1 MTKLKKSFLVILV
14 AIAMLFSCMAIVAI
28 NYNNVA
34 YADATNGSVYYTA
47 EQYTDSDY
55 LLLEDGTLSKT
66 TSIKDFSDEVKS
78 ASVGTSFPELAQVI
92 PRQYLETSETNDEF
106 YYNGK
111 EYGFYVA
118 KEGSYFDVLLIDF
131 VYEFE
136 DGENH
141 SDIEYKIRIKLLL
154 QQTFIRSTS
163 GGNYVWRKAANNNYT
178 YYVANPRFLAVVRN
192 ENAWNYGD
200 LGYSK
205 SEDEGA
211 IIFQTRINYGA
222 IEYKTESDAWE
233 TCLQF
238 YGDKLLSAASD
249 IAVEFLDQY
258 TAGLASIFKDLAELS
273 GELYENGKATID
285 EYNNENNI
293 FTEMPKGSQEQSKQ
307 GGYSRVALF
316 KPTSEIILSDDE
328 QSYAECI
335 TVLSDSNERM
345 RLNQYCEF
353 DIYKRSSA
361 YDSMTNVLGDEV
373 CAFSKER
380 VLFLNNTK
388 GLTIETPQLV
398 YTLPNGTDS
407 FEFNAQ
413 YASDYR
419 IFLSDFDS
427 DSEVFVN
434 GKNFN
439 LQNSIYVGSNETIL
453 IDVSIEEK
461 SKGTISILP
470 NDGTMT
476 ATIHGN
482 EAYIVYGTWTGV
494 KTLKTNN
501 SNLEIIALN
510 CVSSDKLSGYT
521 QFGTIK
527 ADNQITYPFV
537 QQENLSEGKKIYYAV
552 IHNTSS
558 NSCDLNNFT
567 VEDVDSISAETTN
580 YIDLQAD
587 NLNFFEFSVPVET
600 EYKIILSG
608 LEDNFHSVMVLSG
621 DLSQKNVISYS
632 SNFHVVHLEAD
643 CIYFLGVKIDGEL
656 LSIPT
661 TIQKME
667 KNYQWR
673 ISGGEFG
680 NTGKIISQDSVLVKR
695 GVAYSLSFL
704 IDNLDSGLMIS
715 YSAPSTNLWMPY
727 SYLCNNNVITFSK
740 DCPLGGDGIEV
751 RAISSFSEDLSFN
764 RKLSLIPTD
773 ELELDFQFTNTDELV
788 TLVVFPR
795 FVYSIDYQLIAPDGT
810 KISRTLNIA
819 KSQAKYSNSCEIDLL
834 DYVESITNT
843 AYVTFKVNKITYIDA
858 IGHSNEVS
866 YSYTTTINILF
877 GDGSGTNGDPY
888 TLEYER
894 HLNNIRK
901 SPSSYFVLKN
911 DIVCYGDW
919 VAISEFNGILSGNGN
934 TITYKHLNVPYGEH
948 FGFISINNGNLLNI
962 RFKPTITVNA
972 KSSSE
977 ASVIY
982 FGVGGAVGI
991 NYGTLNRIFI
1001 EKTITSPY
1009 MDLSGTHSI
1018 DLYSH
1023 NEPTLRMG
1031 GVCGLNY
1038 GEINSCFNY
1047 ASLGGS
1053 CGLGGI
1059 VGNNYPEAELYGC
1072 TNYGSIYFNH
1082 AGNVSVCIGGIA
1094 ANIADK
1100 SVFSYCCNFGTITW
1114 AAKLNS
1120 SVMTKPYI
1128 ARLAAQICE
1137 TVADTGNYAGGS
1149 VVVINE
1155 VQMLIQNDQ
1164 LDYVKDDKYALVF
1177 KPAGSDESNDGC
1189 VAEGTLIT
1197 LADGSQVPVESL
1209 TGNEMLLVWNMYTGS
1224 YDVAP
1229 ILCIDSDPIGHYE
1242 LIKLSF
1248 SDGTTV
1254 DVISEHGFF
1263 DVDLNKYVYLDEYA
1277 ADYIGHCFLKQGESG
1292 MTAVTLVDVEVSTE
1306 VTVAYSPVTYGHL
1319 CYFVNGMLS
1328 MPGGIDGLFNIFE
1341 VDPDTMMY
1349 DTEAMAA
1356 DIQEYG
1362 LFTYEELNALVPVP
1376 EEMFE
1381 AVNGQYLKVAMSK
1394 GLITL
1399 DQIQDMV
1406 DNYSDLFEV

>member
-1 MTKLKKSFLVILV
+1 MTKLKKLFLVILV

-345 RLNQYCEF
+345 RLNQY
-353 DIYKRSSA
+353 
-361 YDSMTNVLGDEV
+361 
-373 CAFSKER
+373 
-380 VLFLNNTK
+380 
-388 GLTIETPQLV
+388 
-398 YTLPNGTDS
+398 
-407 FEFNAQ
+407 
-413 YASDYR
+413 
-419 IFLSDFDS
+419 
-427 DSEVFVN
+427 
-434 GKNFN
+434 
-439 LQNSIYVGSNETIL
+439 
-453 IDVSIEEK
+453 
-461 SKGTISILP
+461 
-470 NDGTMT
+470 
-476 ATIHGN
+476 
-482 EAYIVYGTWTGV
+482 
-494 KTLKTNN
+494 
-501 SNLEIIALN
+501 
-510 CVSSDKLSGYT
+510 
-521 QFGTIK
+521 
-527 ADNQITYPFV
+527 
-537 QQENLSEGKKIYYAV
+537 
-552 IHNTSS
+552 
-558 NSCDLNNFT
+558 
-567 VEDVDSISAETTN
+567 
-580 YIDLQAD
+580 
-587 NLNFFEFSVPVET
+587 
-600 EYKIILSG
+600 
-608 LEDNFHSVMVLSG
+608 
-621 DLSQKNVISYS
+621 
-632 SNFHVVHLEAD
+632 
-643 CIYFLGVKIDGEL
+643 
-656 LSIPT
+656 
-661 TIQKME
+661 
-667 KNYQWR
+667 
-673 ISGGEFG
+673 
-680 NTGKIISQDSVLVKR
+680 
-695 GVAYSLSFL
+695 
-704 IDNLDSGLMIS
+704 
-715 YSAPSTNLWMPY
+715 
-727 SYLCNNNVITFSK
+727 
-740 DCPLGGDGIEV
+740 
-751 RAISSFSEDLSFN
+751 
-764 RKLSLIPTD
+764 
-773 ELELDFQFTNTDELV
+773 
-788 TLVVFPR
+788 
-795 FVYSIDYQLIAPDGT
+795 
-810 KISRTLNIA
+810 
-819 KSQAKYSNSCEIDLL
+819 
-834 DYVESITNT
+834 
-843 AYVTFKVNKITYIDA
+843 
-858 IGHSNEVS
+858 
-866 YSYTTTINILF
+866 
-877 GDGSGTNGDPY
+877 
-888 TLEYER
+888 
-894 HLNNIRK
+894 
-901 SPSSYFVLKN
+901 
-911 DIVCYGDW
+911 
-919 VAISEFNGILSGNGN
+919 
-934 TITYKHLNVPYGEH
+934 
-948 FGFISINNGNLLNI
+948 
-962 RFKPTITVNA
+962 
-972 KSSSE
+972 
-977 ASVIY
+977 
-982 FGVGGAVGI
+982 
-991 NYGTLNRIFI
+991 
-1001 EKTITSPY
+1001 
-1009 MDLSGTHSI
+1009 
-1018 DLYSH
+1018 
-1023 NEPTLRMG
+1023 
-1031 GVCGLNY
+1031 
-1038 GEINSCFNY
+1038 

-1155 VQMLIQNDQ
+1155 VQMLIRNDQ

-1248 SDGTTV
+1248 FDGTTV

-1381 AVNGQYLKVAMSK
+1381 AVNGQYLKVAMGK